1 MLTSC
6 HLTLEVLAIKFSEN
20 CIFPRFLSIA
30 VQILKECLRTKS
42 VLQEQDNF
50 GIVKLLIY
58 STCGEFQSFFNQSKA
73 FSIRSQ
79 ILRVI

>member
-1 MLTSC
+1 M
-6 HLTLEVLAIKFSEN
+6 
-20 CIFPRFLSIA
+20 
-30 VQILKECLRTKS
+30 QILKECLRTKS

-79 ILRVI
+79 ILRVIWLKFLRVLDFRVFFKKI